1 MFSSGKGSSGHR
13 VVHVKIP
20 GTSSRKIFPC
30 FVIVIHCPGN
40 PHIATSDFAAR
51 GIGGIAIGDFHCDER
66 HTQITKSRV

>member
-1 MFSSGKGSSGHR
+1 MFSSGKGSGHR
-13 VVHVKIP
+13 VVNVKIP
-20 GTSSRKIFPC
+20 GTSSRNFFPC